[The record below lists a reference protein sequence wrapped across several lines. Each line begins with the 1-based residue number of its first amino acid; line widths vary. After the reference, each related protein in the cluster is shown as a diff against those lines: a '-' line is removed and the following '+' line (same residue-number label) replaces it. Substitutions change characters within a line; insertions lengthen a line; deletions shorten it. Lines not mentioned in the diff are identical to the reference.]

1 MIEHRRP
8 LRDARALCDEAV
20 FCPTLWITTSLK
32 RRNQK
37 RRNQA
42 RTSCSL
48 ARPCRPGGGPVLI
61 LKHLQATDNTQL
73 ETNSTRMEM
82 EPLAPGLGD
91 DEPGPPGLD
100 EPVAAAIEV
109 SLMAPQT
116 SDHHAQP
123 TGYGTPAYSTAVS
136 GHPYGSA
143 GAYGAQPVHPEYQ
156 SYEQYYY
163 PGYHAGAAGETGE
176 KHTGSLQ
183 TAALFCWPTTISS
196 GLLSFYLAAML
207 A

>member
-1 MIEHRRP
+1 
-8 LRDARALCDEAV
+8 
-20 FCPTLWITTSLK
+20 
-32 RRNQK
+32 
-37 RRNQA
+37 
-42 RTSCSL
+42 
-48 ARPCRPGGGPVLI
+48 
-61 LKHLQATDNTQL
+61 
-73 ETNSTRMEM
+73 M

-100 EPVAAAIEV
+100 EPVAAATEV

-156 SYEQYYY
+156 TYDQYYY
-163 PGYHAGAAGETGE
+163 PGYHTGAAGETGE
-176 KHTGSLQ
+176 KHSGSLQ

-196 GLLSFYLAAML
+196 RLLSFYLAACLPDAVSGLSLLLHMQQGVSSL
-207 A
+207 ANSFTGRLLNRLS